1 MKYLTHKVV
10 LVVQDLKTKDEQNVA
25 VVSGDIHYFKGED
38 DKKAFI
44 DLQNK
49 IAKETNDEKKIALQ
63 NDLIRYKKV
72 TSFQMALDT
81 SKEFQRVLNDLVMQA
96 IQLKENNGKEKN

>member
-10 LVVQDLKTKDEQNVA
+10 LVIQDLRTKDEQNIA
-25 VVSGDIHYFKGED
+25 VVSGDVHYFKGQED
-38 DKKAFI
+38 KAKFI
-44 DLQNK
+44 YLQDQ
-49 IAKETNDEKKIALQ
+49 IAKETNEDQKFQLQ
-63 NDLIRYKKV
+63 NDLMRYKHV

-96 IQLKENNGKEKN
+96 IQMKEEKK